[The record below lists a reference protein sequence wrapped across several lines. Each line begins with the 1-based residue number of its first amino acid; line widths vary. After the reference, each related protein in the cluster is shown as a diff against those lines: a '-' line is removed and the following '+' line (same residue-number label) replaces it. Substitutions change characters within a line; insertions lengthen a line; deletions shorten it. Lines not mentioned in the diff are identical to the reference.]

1 VKAKPLVQQFKVEYQ
16 YKVPFID
23 CDSNNPDT
31 GKLAAKYSV
40 VYVPTLV
47 FLNKKGA
54 VSNKL
59 VGTID
64 EKSLKENLEKII
76 K

>member
-1 VKAKPLVQQFKVEYQ
+1 VEYQ
-16 YKVPFID
+16 DRVPFID
-23 CDSNNPDT
+23 CDSKNPDS
-31 GKLAAKYSV
+31 GSLAAKYSV

-47 FLNKKGA
+47 FLDKKGA

-64 EKSLKENLEKII
+64 ESSLKQNIEKII